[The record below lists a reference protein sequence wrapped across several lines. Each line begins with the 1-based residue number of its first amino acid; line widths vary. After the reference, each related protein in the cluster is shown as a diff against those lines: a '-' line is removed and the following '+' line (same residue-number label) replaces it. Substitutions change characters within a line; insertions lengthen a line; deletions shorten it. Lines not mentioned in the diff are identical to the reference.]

1 MRLLLMI
8 CLALSALVAS
18 ASAQGRLAHIEGRHF
33 IAPDGRVL
41 HIKGISLGN
50 WLMPEGYMFKFEV
63 AKAPRQ
69 IYGAFDRLLG
79 ADKAASFWKQYRD
92 TYVAQDDIRFIAS
105 VGFNTVR
112 IPLHWNLFMSDDGT
126 MTGDG
131 WALLDR
137 VLGWVREAGLL
148 AIVDLHAAPGGQ
160 TGINHDDGPGYPLMF
175 YVPRDRDLTVK
186 LWRAIALRYRGNPS
200 ILGYD
205 LLNEP
210 IAPYHDIATLN
221 PRLEPFYRRVTEAIR
236 EVDPGRIV
244 FLAAGQ
250 WSSSFDMFGPPFADN
265 LAYTYHSFWAS
276 TKRNSI
282 QRHLNFSER
291 YDVPLFLGETG
302 ELTDAW
308 NEGFRKLHEVHDIG
322 WSFWTYKNLDSPS
335 TVVSIPRPEGWDQ
348 IVGLC
353 RRHARR
359 TAVGCGD
366 RQSDGSVSRRHAA
379 RKRHGALELPGVA
392 RAEERTLGSVLN
404 WP

>member
-8 CLALSALVAS
+8 WLSLVGLASPALAES
-18 ASAQGRLAHIEGRHF
+18 GLAGSGLVRIEGKSF
-33 IAPDGRVL
+33 IAADGRIL

-79 ADKAASFWKQYRD
+79 PQKAAAFWTRFRD
-92 TYVAQDDIRFIAS
+92 TYIAQGDIRFIKS

-112 IPLHWNLFMSDDGT
+112 IPLHWNLFMTDDGT
-126 MTGDG
+126 MQGEG

-137 VLGWVREAGLL
+137 VLGWAREAGLY
-148 AIVDLHAAPGGQ
+148 AIIDLHAAPGGQ

-186 LWRAIALRYRGNPS
+186 LWRAIAERYKGNPT

-210 IAPYHDIATLN
+210 IAPYHDVATLN
-221 PRLEPFYRRVTEAIR
+221 PRLEPFFERITTAIR

-250 WSSSFDMFGPPFADN
+250 WSSSFDMFGPPFAAN

-276 TKRNSI
+276 TKRDSI

-308 NEGFRKLHEVHDIG
+308 NAGFRALHEAHGIG
-322 WSFWTYKNLDSPS
+322 WSFWTYKNLDSTS
-335 TVVSIPRPEGWDQ
+335 TVVSIPRPEGWNE
-348 IVGLC
+348 IVAYADGRRADRPSDATVAHAMQQYLDGVLLGNATVRWSYLASLGLK
-353 RRHARR
+353 
-359 TAVGCGD
+359 
-366 RQSDGSVSRRHAA
+366 AA
-379 RKRHGALELPGVA
+379 P
-392 RAEERTLGSVLN
+392 
-404 WP
+404 